1 MKELK
6 TIHSAMT
13 RYLKSHIYIYIYQIA
28 PSRYNLSPIIYQ
40 LPNNN
45 SQSFTQTKIK
55 PFHCTKFVITPVKGF
70 CLVRDI

>member
-13 RYLKSHIYIYIYQIA
+13 RYLKSHIYIYQIA
-28 PSRYNLSPIIYQ
+28 PSRYNPSRIIYQ
-40 LPNNN
+40 LPNSN

-55 PFHCTKFVITPVKGF
+55 PFHCTKFVITSVKGF